1 MVSVRTVTSVIN
13 GAAAEAEQ
21 VVAVADDRRRYIAL
35 YAKTGTCKVSIGKT
49 PHADS
54 YMSIA
59 EGNLLEM
66 EVVTLGKVVFS
77 GTGSVL
83 NVIQNI
89 DSKIVLSLDNLSLTY
104 GGEPLAYTKRISRLP
119 APIFK

>member
-1 MVSVRTVTSVIN
+1 MVSVRTVTSLIR
-13 GAAAEAEQ
+13 GTEAEQ
-21 VVAVADDRRRYIAL
+21 IVAAADDRRRYIAL
-35 YAKTGTCKVSIGKT
+35 YSKEGTCKVSIGDT

-66 EVVTLGKVVFS
+66 GVVTLGKVVFS
-77 GTGSVL
+77 GIGTAL

-89 DSKIVLSLDNLSLTY
+89 DSKIVLSSGERSLTY
-104 GGEPLAYTKRISRLP
+104 GGEPLAYTKRISSLP
-119 APIFK
+119 TPIFK